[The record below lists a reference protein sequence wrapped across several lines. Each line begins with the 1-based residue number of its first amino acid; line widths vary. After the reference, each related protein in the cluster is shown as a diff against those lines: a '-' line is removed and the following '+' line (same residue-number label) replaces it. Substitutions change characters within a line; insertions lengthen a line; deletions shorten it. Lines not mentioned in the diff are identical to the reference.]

1 MYFQPGEEPI
11 SPGGQQRPAP
21 FYLTSQQLQ
30 MLQFLQQNHGSL
42 TAQQQ
47 GLLVQLQQ
55 QYRCMQQ
62 HQQQIRLQ
70 QQQAAQRG
78 LRPGQPGY
86 PTGYNHAQLGQ
97 PGVIK
102 NYGIP
107 QQPVLYFPFYV
118 SIEDFILVKI
128 YSKKY
133 ESI

>member
-1 MYFQPGEEPI
+1 
-11 SPGGQQRPAP
+11 
-21 FYLTSQQLQ
+21 

-42 TAQQQ
+42 TQQQQ
-47 GLLVQLQQ
+47 GLLAQLQQ

-86 PTGYNHAQLGQ
+86 PTSYNHSQLGQ

-107 QQPVLYFPFYV
+107 QQPVSYF
-118 SIEDFILVKI
+118 SL
-128 YSKKY
+128 
-133 ESI
+133 

>member
-11 SPGGQQRPAP
+11 SPGSQQRPPP

-42 TAQQQ
+42 TTQQQ

-70 QQQAAQRG
+70 QQQATQRG

-86 PTGYNHAQLGQ
+86 PTAGYNHTQLGQ

-107 QQPVLYFPFYV
+107 QQPVLYLFFY
-118 SIEDFILVKI
+118 IHL
-128 YSKKY
+128 
-133 ESI
+133 